1 MANPIRGEID
11 FPVDGEVYRL
21 KLSINSIIEVEDI
34 LDIGIVPLSQ
44 MFNDPTALKAGN
56 VRAMLWGALRE
67 YHPEIDLLAAG
78 DIMTKAR
85 LQPTILHVGRA
96 LQAAFPSPEEGKESP
111 SPKRGQAGT
120 GKPSMKA
127 SQRSPAR
134 TPKPSGN

>member
-1 MANPIRGEID
+1 MANPIKGEVD

-34 LDIGIVPLSQ
+34 LGIGIVPLSQ
-44 MFNDPTALKAGN
+44 MFNDVETLKAGD

-67 YHPEIDLLAAG
+67 HHPDIDLLGAG

-96 LQAAFPSPEEGKESP
+96 LQAAFPAPEEGKESP
-111 SPKRGQAGT
+111 SPKRGRAGT

-127 SQRSPAR
+127 SPRSPAR
-134 TPKPSGN
+134 TPRRSGA